1 MATGAVIARILTQ
14 YSDKGS
20 KAAAKDIQKMGKRF
34 DDFSKRAVRS
44 FGIAAAASA
53 AFAVKLGV
61 DAVKGAAADER
72 QQTLLAGAIRNTT
85 NATEAAIAANSK
97 FLDSL
102 ELQVAIDNE
111 QLMPALQRLVTS
123 TGDLSQAQA
132 LLSLSTDVAAAS
144 GKDLASVSAALSK
157 AVNGNFGA
165 LTKLGLPLDAN
176 AVKTKDLSKL
186 LVELSRISA
195 GQAAAAAD
203 TFQGRLTTLGLA
215 VNQIKD
221 KFGEALIPTLVVFTN
236 YLTSKIIPN
245 LDYFAFVFQD
255 KIRVAVDSSVA
266 AIKEVATAFK
276 NIYNAVKAINDVL
289 PLGIAG
295 WIQLGVALAALT
307 KITVAYNIALK
318 ILGFVTLVSNKA
330 ALQAVKVDMAG
341 AAAKGAQA
349 VGAQRLF
356 FALASATAGVVAYT
370 KATFAST
377 KASLAAGTSTG
388 FFNLNLAG
396 MKAGLVAVTTL
407 VKTQTIAMIA
417 LAKSTLAANGA
428 LLTLKATL
436 LTGLAFLKKYAKQI
450 VLVLAAFE
458 AIDWIINK
466 FTKSSIKLSEAA
478 NAAAY
483 EWYKVDNQ
491 LGEFKGVT
499 SMDQAL
505 AAYKKTQEKSITKTK
520 EQIEL
525 EKLLASIN
533 AKNSAADKKAADQA
547 AKAAALKKRIEDKY
561 KVKITDPG
569 EYEQIQLTAV
579 EKLLAKQKESDKTL
593 SERVKLRKEELAL
606 FEALSKNAQRYTDL
620 LAALADEKLSNQ
632 EIELLA
638 KKWGLTVD
646 AAKSYIYTIFA
657 IKDEKVSEDEVEK
670 LAEAW
675 GITKAQ
681 AGQYLDFFAALND
694 GKLSDTEIANLM
706 TKWGLTKDE
715 AQKYADFVSKIGDGK
730 LDNKEIDALKSKWG
744 LTTEQVVEYIKKIG
758 GKVDASGTILSAG
771 DIAALGWT
779 NALNALNAYLAA
791 LKTSSGGIPVTTGTT
806 SKTGTTTT
814 TTATSVAEAVSAI
827 STATTTKAINAA
839 VADATKAG
847 VSASEIANSMVTGL
861 LNQGVSTQNA
871 LSSARYTGQAIAAQQ
886 REEQLAA
893 AAVAREKLLSD
904 FKAKEIADAR
914 NDAAASVDYDE
925 RFRFQGSSTLDTSK
939 SLMASGMNSST
950 AANITINVAGSVTTE
965 NDLVQTVRNGLLA
978 GQTNGQSL
986 TLQAI

>member
-1 MATGAVIARILTQ
+1 M
-14 YSDKGS
+14 
-20 KAAAKDIQKMGKRF
+20 
-34 DDFSKRAVRS
+34 
-44 FGIAAAASA
+44 
-53 AFAVKLGV
+53 
-61 DAVKGAAADER
+61 
-72 QQTLLAGAIRNTT
+72 
-85 NATEAAIAANSK
+85 
-97 FLDSL
+97 
-102 ELQVAIDNE
+102 
-111 QLMPALQRLVTS
+111 
-123 TGDLSQAQA
+123 
-132 LLSLSTDVAAAS
+132 
-144 GKDLASVSAALSK
+144 
-157 AVNGNFGA
+157 
-165 LTKLGLPLDAN
+165 
-176 AVKTKDLSKL
+176 
-186 LVELSRISA
+186 
-195 GQAAAAAD
+195 
-203 TFQGRLTTLGLA
+203 
-215 VNQIKD
+215 
-221 KFGEALIPTLVVFTN
+221 VFTN

-245 LDYFAFVFQD
+245 LDYFAFIFQD
-255 KIRVAVDSSVA
+255 KIRVAVDSSVK

-276 NIYNAVKAINDVL
+276 NIYNAIRQINEIL

-295 WIQLGVALAALT
+295 WIQLGVALAALSR
-307 KITVAYNIALK
+307 ITVIYNAALK
-318 ILGFVTLVSNKA
+318 VLGFVTLVTNAA
-330 ALQAVKVDMAG
+330 ALKAVQVDMAG

-356 FALASATAGVVAYT
+356 FALASATAGTIAYV
-370 KATFAST
+370 KATFAAN

-388 FFNLNLAG
+388 FFNLNLV
-396 MKAGLVAVTTL
+396 GLKSGLLATTKL
-407 VKTQTIAMIA
+407 IKVKTAAMF
-417 LAKSTLAANGA
+417 LSAKATLTANGA

-436 LTGLAFLKKYAKQI
+436 LTALAFLKKYFKQI
-450 VLVLAAFE
+450 LVIMAAFE
-458 AIDWIINK
+458 AIDRIINRFNK
-466 FTKSSIKLSEAA
+466 TGVKLSKAA
-478 NAAAY
+478 QDATY
-483 EWYKVDNQ
+483 EWYMVDNQ
-491 LGEFKGVT
+491 IGKYKGVT

-505 AAYKKTQEKSITKTK
+505 DAYKKTQQESIAKTK

-533 AKNSAADKKAADQA
+533 AKNAAADKKADEQA

-593 SERVKLRKEELAL
+593 SDRVKLRKEELAL

-620 LAALADEKLSNQ
+620 LAALADEKLSNN

-657 IKDEKVSEDEVEK
+657 IKDEKVDEAEVDK

-694 GKLSDTEIANLM
+694 GKLSDAEIANLM
-706 TKWGLTKDE
+706 KKWNLTKEE
-715 AQKYADFVSKIGDGK
+715 ATKYADFVSKIGDGK
-730 LDNKEIDALKSKWG
+730 LDDKEIENLKSKWG

-791 LKTSSGGIPVTTGTT
+791 LKTSSGGIPSSSSSSSSSSGTSST
-806 SKTGTTTT
+806 SSTA
-814 TTATSVAEAVSAI
+814 TTAAAISAI

-893 AAVAREKLLSD
+893 AAAAREKLLTD
-904 FKAKEIADAR
+904 FKAKEIADAQ
-914 NDAAASVDYDE
+914 NDAAASRTMDYDE
-925 RFRFQGSSTLDTSK
+925 RFRFMGSSTLDTAK
-939 SLMASGMNSST
+939 GLMGSSMSGST
-950 AANITINVAGSVTTE
+950 APNITINVAGSVTTE